1 MKTIIKHSVIVLFTF
16 LLATQVYGA
25 GAGSVL
31 LLKGKLKIQKVDSF
45 EIYDTP
51 NTKVEVME
59 QDQIHTGENTRA
71 KIYMRGQ
78 KETVHLYAKSF
89 LTLEKVDDEKSQ
101 VSILVGK
108 ARFVVEPSTSSL
120 SNLRRKFQI
129 RTGNAFIGIRGTDI
143 VAQTNGD
150 LTNVAILIGR
160 AVVANLAQINLIVE
174 LSENQATSVRKQA
187 PPTAAITLSADAIEN
202 ILTSDEAEEWEDMPA
217 EEQPRKSGQ
226 QPDEDSLST
235 VEDVKN
241 DVEDAQDQVRDAATS
256 GVSIGF
262 TVTEQP

>member
-1 MKTIIKHSVIVLFTF
+1 MKTNIKYSVIALFAF
-16 LLATQVYGA
+16 LLANQAYGA

-31 LLKGKLKIQKVDSF
+31 LLKGKLKIQKVDSY

-51 NTKVEVME
+51 NTKVDVME
-59 QDQIHTGENTRA
+59 QDQVHTGENTRA
-71 KIYMRGQ
+71 KVYMRGQ

-129 RTGNAFIGIRGTDI
+129 RTGNAFIGIRGTDLI
-143 VAQTNGD
+143 VQTDGD
-150 LTNVAILIGR
+150 STNVATIKGKVG
-160 AVVANLAQINLIVE
+160 AANLANLARMVE
-174 LSENQATSVRKQA
+174 LTKNQASRIWKQA
-187 PPTAAITLSADAIEN
+187 PPTPAITLSADAIEN
-202 ILTSDEAEEWEDMPA
+202 ILTADEAEEWEDLPA
-217 EEQPRKSGQ
+217 EEQSRESGE
-226 QPDEDSLST
+226 QPAEDSLST
-235 VEDVKN
+235 VEDLKD
-241 DVEDAQDQVRDAATS
+241 DVEDAQDQVREAVTA
-256 GVSIGF
+256 GVSIDF